1 MYLYQWPFW
10 NKHKSFL
17 NVRKACL
24 FISFRLIRQR
34 KNVDHAE
41 IDSSPESYRNVSK
54 PFDRAKNLNLGY
66 TNSKE
71 RKIRDIDSKD
81 LSETPPFSVDN
92 DLDLMRCNYYLR
104 RQTSTYNGIDKKWIL
119 VESQHIL

>member
-1 MYLYQWPFW
+1 MYRYHTHFQ
-10 NKHKSFL
+10 NNHKSFL
-17 NVRKACL
+17 NVRKAYL

-54 PFDRAKNLNLGY
+54 PFGRVKHFNLGY

-71 RKIRDIDSKD
+71 RKFRDIDSKD
-81 LSETPPFSVDN
+81 ASKTPPFSVDN

-104 RQTSTYNGIDKKWIL
+104 RQTPTYKGIDKKWIL

>member
-1 MYLYQWPFW
+1 M
-10 NKHKSFL
+10 

-24 FISFRLIRQR
+24 CISFRLIRQR

-41 IDSSPESYRNVSK
+41 IDSSPESYRNIST
-54 PFDRAKNLNLGY
+54 PFDSAKHLNLGY
-66 TNSKE
+66 KISKG

-81 LSETPPFSVDN
+81 ASETPPLSVNN
-92 DLDLMRCNYYLR
+92 DLDLIRCNYYLR
-104 RQTSTYNGIDKKWIL
+104 RQTPTYNGIDKKWIL